1 MVIFD
6 KYKVQFV
13 DSDQMSQFWISG
25 TQVFC
30 GNNHGD
36 RVSLGAF
43 NTKEE
48 AQLVLID
55 IGQAIAND
63 VKLYLITDPE
73 TTKSE

>member
-30 GNNHGD
+30 GNSHGD

-63 VKLYLITDPE
+63 VKLYLVTDPE
-73 TTKSE
+73 TTSE